1 AFSARLGFSPVTLY
15 VHYSPPF
22 LLVSLRPNYKSRERT
37 NNTSLRWIGYPDN
50 FEVSWRQ
57 GRYYFAM
64 NENVEEQK
72 KGKYVLI
79 RDGGDEEGNELGG
92 LFYKPLPCFGLGIGW
107 LSFLLG
113 FFFPFAWYF
122 ATFLYLTNYYRRD
135 PRERSGLAASAIA
148 VSFDIHRCTVDH
160 RACSCFL
167 GSLELLVYSFWGGW
181 RSCLL
186 LRTKKTTTKTCNI
199 AANPAKTT
207 PTVSPLFNPPLFGSS
222 GDPNL
227 RGSGGGGKDSDLGC
241 GGCC

>member
-1 AFSARLGFSPVTLY
+1 MFSIQKESAWCFLRKNLY
-15 VHYSPPF
+15 CKGLSFVFYYMRNVC
-22 LLVSLRPNYKSRERT
+22 LIDVQ
-37 NNTSLRWIGYPDN
+37 
-50 FEVSWRQ
+50 VSWRQ

-64 NENVEEQK
+64 NETDVEEQK

-148 VSFDIHRCTVDH
+148 ALIFTV
-160 RACSCFL
+160 A
-167 GSLELLVYSFWGGW
+167 LL
-181 RSCLL
+181 
-186 LRTKKTTTKTCNI
+186 I
-199 AANPAKTT
+199 
-207 PTVSPLFNPPLFGSS
+207 TVLVLVFS
-222 GDPNL
+222 G
-227 RGSGGGGKDSDLGC
+227 R
-241 GGCC
+241 

>member
-1 AFSARLGFSPVTLY
+1 MS
-15 VHYSPPF
+15 
-22 LLVSLRPNYKSRERT
+22 
-37 NNTSLRWIGYPDN
+37 
-50 FEVSWRQ
+50 VSWRQ

-148 VSFDIHRCTVDH
+148 ALIFTV
-160 RACSCFL
+160 A
-167 GSLELLVYSFWGGW
+167 LL
-181 RSCLL
+181 
-186 LRTKKTTTKTCNI
+186 I
-199 AANPAKTT
+199 
-207 PTVSPLFNPPLFGSS
+207 TVLVLVFS
-222 GDPNL
+222 G
-227 RGSGGGGKDSDLGC
+227 R
-241 GGCC
+241 